1 MKKIIKKIISSI
13 LLFVPIFVGAQTEG
27 ISYQAVLLNPSTT
40 ELPGHDTQ
48 NDLLR
53 NHRVNFEFTILS
65 SVNNTIYQETQ
76 TTFSDTNGL
85 VNLIIG
91 QGIPVVGS
99 FQEIEWN
106 GELRILTVKLDVNGG
121 NKFAPLSSQELLYLP
136 FAIHRNISATGNVDI
151 EGSLQVDGE
160 ANLTDDINID
170 GNTNI
175 SGLLTVDGGT
185 VLNINASSEKN
196 TNALALTVSGNTR
209 LGEQLTVDG
218 ATIINNS
225 LDVTNNS
232 PVYMSGS
239 LTTDGE
245 TRINNK
251 LTVVGNTKLE
261 NTLTVEENT
270 ILENTL
276 TVSESST
283 FMSDLDVRG
292 GAVFA
297 QQLDI
302 SGDTGISSD
311 LEVIGNTILRN
322 SLTVENNS
330 NTRLTG
336 PLDVYGITDL
346 NSSLNV
352 DGVTNMY
359 SNLSVGNN
367 SQVNFTGTLNV
378 DGVTDLNNNLI
389 VDGTSTMNSS
399 LDVTNTSP
407 VNFTGTLNVDGV
419 TDLNNNL
426 IVDGTSMMNSS
437 LDVTNTSPVNFTG
450 TLNVDG
456 VTDLN
461 NNLVVDGATT
471 LNSTLNAT
479 GNTGLGGTLTVNG
492 ATQLNNTLNATGNTT
507 LGSAL
512 TVSGATQ
519 INNTL
524 SATGNT
530 DLGNTLTVAGSAQLN
545 STLNVSNNT
554 TLSGTLTVANTA
566 DFSNRVT
573 ISAGF
578 GGDSNNYNNY
588 PLRVQGSANGIA
600 VKVTAGTPNN
610 SNNFMTFFDSGGNA
624 VGAIEGETWPEKILT
639 EEYLYDTAV
648 MAAELALKTAN
659 VAASFAP
666 VCTVGLGAGC
676 GPDPGGIAMAAA
688 ELVLA
693 GAALATYN
701 TFANKDMGLTYSSGG
716 ADYAEY
722 LKRKDINER
731 MKPGDIVGVTNGE
744 ISKFI
749 DEKTQKILVV
759 STSPAVLGNLKP
771 NSEIS
776 QYEKV
781 AFLGQVPVRV
791 NGVVT
796 AGDYILPSGKNDGTG
811 IAVSKNNIKVD
822 QYSDII
828 GVAWSSTLS
837 INMSKVNMAIGL
849 NSNDLAQ
856 VVIEQENKIS
866 LLKKRIDKIEELLG
880 IVDLSSQN
888 TQKKNKVDLLTKE
901 KDSEKIYTRMKI
913 DNIIDFEKYIPAYIS
928 REVFDSAVDLINN
941 GQAYPKTS
949 KERQDLIFDKLKN
962 DQSFNDEIFSMINKL
977 YNEEYLKIKK
987 QF

>member
-1 MKKIIKKIISSI
+1 MKKTLKKIIGSI
-13 LLFVPIFVGAQTEG
+13 LLFVPIFVSAQTEG

-53 NHRVNFEFTILS
+53 NQRVNFEFTILS
-65 SVNNTIYQETQ
+65 SVNNIIYQETQ
-76 TTFSDTNGL
+76 ITFSDTNGL

-121 NKFAPLSSQELLYLP
+121 NNFAPLSSQELLYLP
-136 FAIHRNISATGNVDI
+136 FAVHRNISATGNVDI
-151 EGSLQVDGE
+151 EGSLQVEGE

-185 VLNINASSEKN
+185 VLNINVASEKN
-196 TNALALTVSGNTR
+196 TNSLALTVTGNTQ

-218 ATIINNS
+218 ATTINNS
-225 LDVTNNS
+225 LDITNYS
-232 PVYMSGS
+232 PVYVSGN

-245 TRINNK
+245 TRLNNK
-251 LTVVGNTKLE
+251 LTVVGNA
-261 NTLTVEENT
+261 

-283 FMSDLDVRG
+283 FNSLVQVNANTDLNGELFVRRYSRFMSDVKVRG
-292 GAVFA
+292 NAFFSRNINIQGDT
-297 QQLDI
+297 DI
-302 SGDTGISSD
+302 SDD
-311 LEVIGNTILRN
+311 LNVIGNTVLGS
-322 SLTVENNS
+322 SLTVS
-330 NTRLTG
+330 NTSPTHLTG
-336 PLDVYGITDL
+336 ILNVDGITDL
-346 NSSLNV
+346 NNNLIVDGTSTMNSSL
-352 DGVTNMY
+352 DVTNT
-359 SNLSVGNN
+359 SP
-367 SQVNFTGTLNV
+367 VNFTGTLNV

-426 IVDGTSMMNSS
+426 
-437 LDVTNTSPVNFTG
+437 
-450 TLNVDG
+450 
-456 VTDLN
+456 
-461 NNLVVDGATT
+461 VVDGATT
-471 LNSTLNAT
+471 LNSTLNAS
-479 GNTGLGGTLTVNG
+479 GNTSLGNTLTV
-492 ATQLNNTLNATGNTT
+492 A
-507 LGSAL
+507 
-512 TVSGATQ
+512 GATQ

-524 SATGNT
+524 SAIGNT
-530 DLGNTLTVAGSAQLN
+530 DLGNTLTVAGSTQLN

-648 MAAELALKTAN
+648 MAAELVLKTAN
-659 VAASFAP
+659 VAASFVP

-676 GPDPGGIAMAAA
+676 GPDSGGIAIAAA

-722 LKRKDINER
+722 LKRKDINEK

-759 STSPAVLGNLKP
+759 SSSPAVLGNLKP

-837 INMSKVNMAIGL
+837 INISKVNMAIGL

-856 VVIEQENKIS
+856 VVMEQENKIS

-880 IVDLSSQN
+880 IVGLSNQN
-888 TQKKNKVDLLTKE
+888 AQIKSKVDLLTQE
-901 KDSEKIYTRMKI
+901 KKSEKTYTRMKI

-928 REVFDSAVDLINN
+928 REIFDSAVDLINN

-962 DQSFNDEIFSMINKL
+962 DQSFNDEIFSMINKY

>member
-1 MKKIIKKIISSI
+1 M
-13 LLFVPIFVGAQTEG
+13 
-27 ISYQAVLLNPSTT
+27 
-40 ELPGHDTQ
+40 
-48 NDLLR
+48 
-53 NHRVNFEFTILS
+53 
-65 SVNNTIYQETQ
+65 
-76 TTFSDTNGL
+76 
-85 VNLIIG
+85 
-91 QGIPVVGS
+91 
-99 FQEIEWN
+99 
-106 GELRILTVKLDVNGG
+106 
-121 NKFAPLSSQELLYLP
+121 
-136 FAIHRNISATGNVDI
+136 
-151 EGSLQVDGE
+151 
-160 ANLTDDINID
+160 
-170 GNTNI
+170 
-175 SGLLTVDGGT
+175 
-185 VLNINASSEKN
+185 
-196 TNALALTVSGNTR
+196 
-209 LGEQLTVDG
+209 
-218 ATIINNS
+218 
-225 LDVTNNS
+225 
-232 PVYMSGS
+232 
-239 LTTDGE
+239 
-245 TRINNK
+245 
-251 LTVVGNTKLE
+251 
-261 NTLTVEENT
+261 
-270 ILENTL
+270 
-276 TVSESST
+276 
-283 FMSDLDVRG
+283 
-292 GAVFA
+292 
-297 QQLDI
+297 
-302 SGDTGISSD
+302 
-311 LEVIGNTILRN
+311 
-322 SLTVENNS
+322 
-330 NTRLTG
+330 
-336 PLDVYGITDL
+336 
-346 NSSLNV
+346 
-352 DGVTNMY
+352 
-359 SNLSVGNN
+359 
-367 SQVNFTGTLNV
+367 NV
-378 DGVTDLNNNLI
+378 DGVTDLNNNLE
-389 VDGTSTMNSS
+389 
-399 LDVTNTSP
+399 
-407 VNFTGTLNVDGV
+407 
-419 TDLNNNL
+419 
-426 IVDGTSMMNSS
+426 
-437 LDVTNTSPVNFTG
+437 
-450 TLNVDG
+450 
-456 VTDLN
+456 
-461 NNLVVDGATT
+461 VDGATT
-471 LNSTLNAT
+471 LNSTLNAS
-479 GNTGLGGTLTVNG
+479 
-492 ATQLNNTLNATGNTT
+492 GNTT

-928 REVFDSAVDLINN
+928 REVFDSL
-941 GQAYPKTS
+941 
-949 KERQDLIFDKLKN
+949 
-962 DQSFNDEIFSMINKL
+962 
-977 YNEEYLKIKK
+977 
-987 QF
+987 

>member
-1 MKKIIKKIISSI
+1 MKKTLKKIIGSI
-13 LLFVPIFVGAQTEG
+13 LLFVPIFVSAQTEG
-27 ISYQAVLLNPSTT
+27 ISYQAVLLNPSTK

-65 SVNNTIYQETQ
+65 SVNNIIYQETQ
-76 TTFSDTNGL
+76 ITFSDTNGL

-121 NKFAPLSSQELLYLP
+121 NNFAPLSSQELLYLP
-136 FAIHRNISATGNVDI
+136 FAVHRNISATGNVDI
-151 EGSLQVDGE
+151 EGSLQVEGE

-185 VLNINASSEKN
+185 VLNINVASEKN
-196 TNALALTVSGNTR
+196 TNSLALTVTGNTQ

-218 ATIINNS
+218 ATTINNS
-225 LDVTNNS
+225 LDITNYS
-232 PVYMSGS
+232 PVYVSGN

-245 TRINNK
+245 TRLNNK
-251 LTVVGNTKLE
+251 LTVVGNA
-261 NTLTVEENT
+261 

-283 FMSDLDVRG
+283 FNSLVQVNANTDLNGELFVRRYSRFMSDVKVRG
-292 GAVFA
+292 NAFFSRNINIQGDT
-297 QQLDI
+297 DI
-302 SGDTGISSD
+302 SDD
-311 LEVIGNTILRN
+311 LNVIGNTVLGS
-322 SLTVENNS
+322 SLTVS
-330 NTRLTG
+330 NTSPTHLTG
-336 PLDVYGITDL
+336 ILNVDGITDL
-346 NSSLNV
+346 NNNLIVDGTSTMNSSL
-352 DGVTNMY
+352 DVTNT
-359 SNLSVGNN
+359 SP
-367 SQVNFTGTLNV
+367 VNFTGTLNV

-426 IVDGTSMMNSS
+426 
-437 LDVTNTSPVNFTG
+437 
-450 TLNVDG
+450 
-456 VTDLN
+456 
-461 NNLVVDGATT
+461 VVDGATT
-471 LNSTLNAT
+471 LNSTLNAS
-479 GNTGLGGTLTVNG
+479 GNTSLGNTLTV
-492 ATQLNNTLNATGNTT
+492 A
-507 LGSAL
+507 
-512 TVSGATQ
+512 GATQ

-524 SATGNT
+524 SAIGNT
-530 DLGNTLTVAGSAQLN
+530 DLGNMLTVAGSTQLN

-573 ISAGF
+573 ISADF

-648 MAAELALKTAN
+648 MAAELVLKTAN
-659 VAASFAP
+659 VAASFVP

-676 GPDPGGIAMAAA
+676 GPDSGGIAIAAA

-722 LKRKDINER
+722 LKRKDINEK

-759 STSPAVLGNLKP
+759 SSSPAVLGNLKP

-837 INMSKVNMAIGL
+837 INISKVNMAIGL

-856 VVIEQENKIS
+856 VVMEQENKIS

-880 IVDLSSQN
+880 IVGLSNQN
-888 TQKKNKVDLLTKE
+888 AQIKSKVDLLTQE
-901 KDSEKIYTRMKI
+901 KKSEKTYTRMKI

-928 REVFDSAVDLINN
+928 REIFDSAVDLINN

-962 DQSFNDEIFSMINKL
+962 DQSFNDEIFSMINKY

>member
-1 MKKIIKKIISSI
+1 MKKILKKIIGSI
-13 LLFVPIFVGAQTEG
+13 LLFVPIYVSAQTEG
-27 ISYQAVLLNPSTT
+27 ISYQAVLLNPNTT

-65 SVNNTIYQETQ
+65 SVNNIIYQESQ
-76 TTFSDTNGL
+76 ITFSDTNGL

-121 NKFAPLSSQELLYLP
+121 NNFAPLSSQELLYLP
-136 FAIHRNISATGNVDI
+136 FAVHRNISATGNVDI
-151 EGSLQVDGE
+151 EGSLQVEGE

-196 TNALALTVSGNTR
+196 TNSLALTVTGNTQ
-209 LGEQLTVDG
+209 LGEKLTVDG
-218 ATIINNS
+218 TTTINNS
-225 LDVTNNS
+225 LDITNSS
-232 PVYMSGS
+232 PVYVSGS

-245 TRINNK
+245 TLLNNK
-251 LTVVGNTKLE
+251 LTVVGKTQLDNSLIVKG
-261 NTLTVEENT
+261 NTL
-270 ILENTL
+270 IENTL

-283 FMSDLDVRG
+283 FMSNLDVNG
-292 GAVFA
+292 DAVF
-297 QQLDI
+297 
-302 SGDTGISSD
+302 SGQINIDGGTEMNSD

-322 SLTVENNS
+322 SLTVENFS
-330 NTRLTG
+330 RTRLTG
-336 PLDVYGITDL
+336 PLI
-346 NSSLNV
+346 V
-352 DGVTNMY
+352 DGFSFLDNALYVRNT
-359 SNLSVGNN
+359 SPVDFS
-367 SQVNFTGTLNV
+367 GTLNV
-378 DGVTDLNNNLI
+378 DGVTDLNSNLI

-426 IVDGTSMMNSS
+426 IVDGMSTMNSS

-456 VTDLN
+456 VVDLN
-461 NNLVVDGATT
+461 NNLVVDGATA
-471 LNSTLNAT
+471 LNSTLNA
-479 GNTGLGGTLTVNG
+479 L
-492 ATQLNNTLNATGNTT
+492 GNTT

-512 TVSGATQ
+512 TVGGATQ

>member
-1 MKKIIKKIISSI
+1 MKKILKKIIGSI
-13 LLFVPIFVGAQTEG
+13 LLFVPIYVSAQTEG
-27 ISYQAVLLNPSTT
+27 ISYQAVLLNPNTT

-65 SVNNTIYQETQ
+65 SVNNIIYQESQ
-76 TTFSDTNGL
+76 ITFSDTNGL

-121 NKFAPLSSQELLYLP
+121 NNFAPLSSQELLYLP
-136 FAIHRNISATGNVDI
+136 FAVHRNISATGNVDI
-151 EGSLQVDGE
+151 EGSLQVEGE

-196 TNALALTVSGNTR
+196 TNSLALTVTGNTQ
-209 LGEQLTVDG
+209 LGEKLTVDG
-218 ATIINNS
+218 TTTINNS
-225 LDVTNNS
+225 LDITNSS
-232 PVYMSGS
+232 PVYVSGS

-245 TRINNK
+245 TLLNNK
-251 LTVVGNTKLE
+251 LTVVGKTQLDNSLIVKG
-261 NTLTVEENT
+261 NTL
-270 ILENTL
+270 IENTL

-283 FMSDLDVRG
+283 FMSNLDVNG
-292 GAVFA
+292 DAVF
-297 QQLDI
+297 
-302 SGDTGISSD
+302 SGQINIDGGTEMNSD

-322 SLTVENNS
+322 SLTVENFS
-330 NTRLTG
+330 RTRLTG
-336 PLDVYGITDL
+336 PLI
-346 NSSLNV
+346 V
-352 DGVTNMY
+352 DGFSFLDNALYVRNT
-359 SNLSVGNN
+359 SPVDFS
-367 SQVNFTGTLNV
+367 GTLNV
-378 DGVTDLNNNLI
+378 DGVTDLNSNLI

-407 VNFTGTLNVDGV
+407 VNFTGTLNVDGI

-426 IVDGTSMMNSS
+426 IVDGMSTMNSS

-456 VTDLN
+456 VVDLN
-461 NNLVVDGATT
+461 NNLVVDGATA
-471 LNSTLNAT
+471 LNSTLNA
-479 GNTGLGGTLTVNG
+479 L
-492 ATQLNNTLNATGNTT
+492 GNTT

-512 TVSGATQ
+512 TVGGATQ

-856 VVIEQENKIS
+856 VVVEQENKIS

-880 IVDLSSQN
+880 IVALSDQN
-888 TQKKNKVDLLTKE
+888 TQINSKVDLLIQE
-901 KDSEKIYTRMKI
+901 KKSEKTYTRMKI

-928 REVFDSAVDLINN
+928 REIFDSAVDLINN
-941 GQAYPKTS
+941 GQAYPKTT

-962 DQSFNDEIFSMINKL
+962 DQSFNDEIFSMINKF

>member
-1 MKKIIKKIISSI
+1 MKKVNQNFHTLFFFFFSIIA
-13 LLFVPIFVGAQTEG
+13 LAQTDG
-27 ISYQAVLLNPSTT
+27 ISYQAVIYSPGAT
-40 ELPGHDTQ
+40 ELPGYDSQ
-48 NDLLR
+48 NDILA
-53 NHRVNFEFTILS
+53 NHRVSFEFTITGL
-65 SVNNTIYQETQ
+65 NNNKIYQETQ
-76 TTFSDTNGL
+76 TTTSDSNGL
-85 VNLIIG
+85 VNLVIG
-91 QGIPVVGS
+91 KGTPTIGL
-99 FQEIEWN
+99 FNEIEWN
-106 GELRILTVKLDVNGG
+106 GSLRILTVKLDVNGG
-121 NKFAPLSSQELLYLP
+121 NIYAPLSSQELLYLP
-136 FAIHRNISATGNVDI
+136 LANHRNISASGNVAI
-151 EGSLQVDGE
+151 EGSLQLEGE
-160 ANLTDDINID
+160 ANLTDNINID
-170 GNTNI
+170 GDTSV

-185 VLNINASSEKN
+185 VLNINTADNKN
-196 TNALALTVSGNTR
+196 PNPLALTVSGNTL
-209 LGEQLTVDG
+209 LGEELTVDG

-225 LDVTNNS
+225 LEITNNS
-232 PVYMSGS
+232 PVYMTGS

-245 TRINNK
+245 TTINNE
-251 LTVVGNTKLE
+251 LTVVE
-261 NTLTVEENT
+261 NTILESSLTVEGKTIIENSLRVEENT
-270 ILENTL
+270 VLENTL

-283 FMSDLDVRG
+283 FMSDLNVRG
-292 GAVFA
+292 ETAFSGRTVIDGSTEIGRD
-297 QQLDI
+297 LDVY
-302 SGDTGISSD
+302 GMSD
-311 LEVIGNTILRN
+311 LWN
-322 SLTVENNS
+322 SLTVNNFS
-330 NTRLTG
+330 PTRLTG
-336 PLDVYGITDL
+336 TLDVDLDTNL
-346 NSSLNV
+346 NS
-352 DGVTNMY
+352 D
-359 SNLSVGNN
+359 
-367 SQVNFTGTLNV
+367 
-378 DGVTDLNNNLI
+378 LI
-389 VDGTSTMNSS
+389 VDGATTMHSA
-399 LDVTNTSP
+399 LDITNASP

-426 IVDGTSMMNSS
+426 IVDGSTTLNSS

-456 VTDLN
+456 ITDLN
-461 NNLVVDGATT
+461 NNLIVDGSTT
-471 LNSTLNAT
+471 LNSTLNT
-479 GNTGLGGTLTVNG
+479 SGNTAVGGILTVSG
-492 ATQLNNTLNATGNTT
+492 ATQINNTLNATGNTT

-512 TVSGATQ
+512 TVGGATQ

-530 DLGNTLTVAGSAQLN
+530 DLGNTLTVAGSTQLN

-554 TLSGTLTVANTA
+554 ALSGTLTVANTA

-573 ISAGF
+573 IDAGF

-588 PLRVQGSANGIA
+588 PLRVQGSANGIS

-610 SNNFMTFFDSGGNA
+610 SNNFITFFASGGNA
-624 VGAIEGETWPEKILT
+624 VGAIEGETWPEKVLT

-648 MAAELALKTAN
+648 MAAELALATAN

-666 VCTVGLGAGC
+666 VCVVGLGAGC
-676 GPDPGGIAMAAA
+676 GPDAGGIAIAAA

-722 LKRKDINER
+722 LKRKDVNEI

-771 NSEIS
+771 NSEIN

-811 IAVSKNNIKVD
+811 IAVSKNNINVD
-822 QYSDII
+822 QYNDII

-837 INMSKVNMAIGL
+837 TNISKVNMAIGL

-880 IVDLSSQN
+880 IVDLSSKN
-888 TQKKNKVDLLTKE
+888 IQKKNKVDLLTKE
-901 KDSEKIYTRMKI
+901 IDSEKIYTRMKI

-928 REVFDSAVDLINN
+928 REIFDSAVDLINN

-962 DQSFNDEIFSMINKL
+962 DQSFNDEIFSMINKF

>member
-1 MKKIIKKIISSI
+1 MKKTLKKIIGSI
-13 LLFVPIFVGAQTEG
+13 LLFVPIFVSAQTEG

-65 SVNNTIYQETQ
+65 SVNNIIYQETQ
-76 TTFSDTNGL
+76 ITFSDTNGL

-121 NKFAPLSSQELLYLP
+121 NNFAPLSSQELLYLP
-136 FAIHRNISATGNVDI
+136 FAVHRNISATGNVDI
-151 EGSLQVDGE
+151 EGSLQVEGE

-185 VLNINASSEKN
+185 VLNINVASEKN
-196 TNALALTVSGNTR
+196 TNSLALTVTGNTQ

-218 ATIINNS
+218 ATTINNS
-225 LDVTNNS
+225 LDITNYS
-232 PVYMSGS
+232 PVYVSGN

-245 TRINNK
+245 TRLNNK
-251 LTVVGNTKLE
+251 LTVVGNA
-261 NTLTVEENT
+261 

-283 FMSDLDVRG
+283 FNSLVQVNANTDLNGELFVRRYSRFMSDVKVRG
-292 GAVFA
+292 NAFFSRNINIQGDT
-297 QQLDI
+297 DI
-302 SGDTGISSD
+302 SDD
-311 LEVIGNTILRN
+311 LNVIGNTVLGS
-322 SLTVENNS
+322 SLTVS
-330 NTRLTG
+330 NTSPTHLTG
-336 PLDVYGITDL
+336 I
-346 NSSLNV
+346 LNV
-352 DGVTNMY
+352 DGI
-359 SNLSVGNN
+359 
-367 SQVNFTGTLNV
+367 
-378 DGVTDLNNNLI
+378 TDLNNNLI

-426 IVDGTSMMNSS
+426 
-437 LDVTNTSPVNFTG
+437 
-450 TLNVDG
+450 
-456 VTDLN
+456 
-461 NNLVVDGATT
+461 VVDGATT
-471 LNSTLNAT
+471 LNSTLNAS
-479 GNTGLGGTLTVNG
+479 GNTSLGNTLTV
-492 ATQLNNTLNATGNTT
+492 A
-507 LGSAL
+507 
-512 TVSGATQ
+512 GATQ

-524 SATGNT
+524 SAIGNT
-530 DLGNTLTVAGSAQLN
+530 DLGNTLTVAGSTQLN

-648 MAAELALKTAN
+648 MAAELVLKTAN
-659 VAASFAP
+659 VAASFVP

-676 GPDPGGIAMAAA
+676 GPDSGGIAIAAA

-722 LKRKDINER
+722 LKRKDINEK

-759 STSPAVLGNLKP
+759 SSSPAVLGNLKP

-837 INMSKVNMAIGL
+837 INISKVNMAIGL

-856 VVIEQENKIS
+856 VVMEQENKIS

-880 IVDLSSQN
+880 IVGLSNQN
-888 TQKKNKVDLLTKE
+888 AQIKSKVDLLTQE
-901 KDSEKIYTRMKI
+901 KKSEKTYTRMKI

-928 REVFDSAVDLINN
+928 REIFDSAVDLINN

-962 DQSFNDEIFSMINKL
+962 DQSFNDEIFSMINKY

>member
-121 NKFAPLSSQELLYLP
+121 NNFAPLSSQELLYLP

-196 TNALALTVSGNTR
+196 TNSLALTVTGNTQ

-218 ATIINNS
+218 ATTINNS
-225 LDVTNNS
+225 LDITNYS
-232 PVYMSGS
+232 PVYISGS

-245 TRINNK
+245 TRLNNK

-283 FMSDLDVRG
+283 FNSLVQINANADLNNKLFVRGDSRFMSNMDVRG
-292 GAVFA
+292 NAVFDKNISITGDT
-297 QQLDI
+297 DI
-302 SGDTGISSD
+302 SDD
-311 LEVIGNTILRN
+311 LNVIGNTVLRS
-322 SLTVENNS
+322 SLTVENLS
-330 NTRLTG
+330 PTHLTG
-336 PLDVYGITDL
+336 I
-346 NSSLNV
+346 LNV
-352 DGVTNMY
+352 DGMTDLNNTLTVDGATTI
-359 SNLSVGNN
+359 NN
-367 SQVNFTGTLNV
+367 SLNITNSSPVNFTGTLNV

-426 IVDGTSMMNSS
+426 IVDGTSTMNSS

-471 LNSTLNAT
+471 LNSTLNAS
-479 GNTGLGGTLTVNG
+479 
-492 ATQLNNTLNATGNTT
+492 GNTT

-512 TVSGATQ
+512 TVGGATQ

-856 VVIEQENKIS
+856 VVVEQENKIS

-880 IVDLSSQN
+880 IVALSDQN
-888 TQKKNKVDLLTKE
+888 TQIKSKVDLLIQE
-901 KDSEKIYTRMKI
+901 KKSEKTYTRMKI

-928 REVFDSAVDLINN
+928 REIFDSAVDLINN
-941 GQAYPKTS
+941 GQAYPKTT

-962 DQSFNDEIFSMINKL
+962 DQSFNDEIFSMINKF

>member
-1 MKKIIKKIISSI
+1 MKKTLKKIIGSI
-13 LLFVPIFVGAQTEG
+13 LLFVPIFVSAQTEG
-27 ISYQAVLLNPSTT
+27 ISYQAVLLNPSTK

-65 SVNNTIYQETQ
+65 SVNNIIYQETQ
-76 TTFSDTNGL
+76 ITFSDTNGL

-121 NKFAPLSSQELLYLP
+121 NNFAPLSSQELLYLP
-136 FAIHRNISATGNVDI
+136 FAVHRNISATGNVDI
-151 EGSLQVDGE
+151 EGSLQVEGE

-185 VLNINASSEKN
+185 VLNINVASEKN
-196 TNALALTVSGNTR
+196 TNSLALTVTGNTQ

-218 ATIINNS
+218 ATTINNS
-225 LDVTNNS
+225 LDITNYS
-232 PVYMSGS
+232 PVYVSGN

-245 TRINNK
+245 TRLNNK
-251 LTVVGNTKLE
+251 LTVVGNA
-261 NTLTVEENT
+261 

-283 FMSDLDVRG
+283 FNSLVQVNANTDLNGELFVRRYSRFMSDVKVRG
-292 GAVFA
+292 NAFFSRNINIQGDT
-297 QQLDI
+297 DI
-302 SGDTGISSD
+302 SDD
-311 LEVIGNTILRN
+311 LNVIGNTVLGS
-322 SLTVENNS
+322 SLTVS
-330 NTRLTG
+330 NTSPTHLTG
-336 PLDVYGITDL
+336 ILNVDGITDL
-346 NSSLNV
+346 NNNLIVDGTSTMNSSL
-352 DGVTNMY
+352 DVTNT
-359 SNLSVGNN
+359 SP
-367 SQVNFTGTLNV
+367 VNFTGTLNV

-426 IVDGTSMMNSS
+426 
-437 LDVTNTSPVNFTG
+437 
-450 TLNVDG
+450 
-456 VTDLN
+456 
-461 NNLVVDGATT
+461 VVDGATT
-471 LNSTLNAT
+471 LNSILNAS
-479 GNTGLGGTLTVNG
+479 GNTSLGNTLTV
-492 ATQLNNTLNATGNTT
+492 A
-507 LGSAL
+507 
-512 TVSGATQ
+512 GATQ

-524 SATGNT
+524 SAIGNT
-530 DLGNTLTVAGSAQLN
+530 DLGNMLTVAGSTQLN

-573 ISAGF
+573 ISADF

-648 MAAELALKTAN
+648 MAAELVLKTAN
-659 VAASFAP
+659 VAASFVP

-676 GPDPGGIAMAAA
+676 GPDSGGIAIAAA

-722 LKRKDINER
+722 LKRKDINEK

-759 STSPAVLGNLKP
+759 SSSPAVLGNLKP

-837 INMSKVNMAIGL
+837 INISKVNMAIGL

-856 VVIEQENKIS
+856 VVMEQENKIS

-880 IVDLSSQN
+880 IVGLSNQN
-888 TQKKNKVDLLTKE
+888 AQIKSKVDLLTQE
-901 KDSEKIYTRMKI
+901 KKSEKTYTRMKI

-928 REVFDSAVDLINN
+928 REIFDSAVDLINN

-962 DQSFNDEIFSMINKL
+962 DQSFNDEIFSMINKY

>member
-1 MKKIIKKIISSI
+1 MKKILKKIIGSI
-13 LLFVPIFVGAQTEG
+13 LLFVPIYVSAQTEG
-27 ISYQAVLLNPSTT
+27 ISYQAVLLNPNTT

-65 SVNNTIYQETQ
+65 SVNNIIYQESQ
-76 TTFSDTNGL
+76 ITFSDTNGL

-121 NKFAPLSSQELLYLP
+121 NNFAPLSSQELLYLP
-136 FAIHRNISATGNVDI
+136 FAVHRNISATGNVDI
-151 EGSLQVDGE
+151 EGSLQVEGE

-185 VLNINASSEKN
+185 VLNINAASEKN
-196 TNALALTVSGNTR
+196 TNSLALTVTGNTQ

-218 ATIINNS
+218 ATTINNS
-225 LDVTNNS
+225 LDITNYS
-232 PVYMSGS
+232 PVYLSGS
-239 LTTDGE
+239 LTTDGD
-245 TRINNK
+245 TRLNNK

-283 FMSDLDVRG
+283 FNSLVEVNANSDLNGELFVRG
-292 GAVFA
+292 YSRFMNDVNVRGNAFFSRNINI
-297 QQLDI
+297 QGDTDI
-302 SGDTGISSD
+302 SDD
-311 LEVIGNTILRN
+311 LNVIGNTVLGS
-322 SLTVENNS
+322 SLTVS
-330 NTRLTG
+330 NTSPTHLTG
-336 PLDVYGITDL
+336 I
-346 NSSLNV
+346 LNV
-352 DGVTNMY
+352 DGMTDLNNTLTVDGATTI
-359 SNLSVGNN
+359 NN
-367 SQVNFTGTLNV
+367 SLNITNSSPVNFTGTLNV

-426 IVDGTSMMNSS
+426 K
-437 LDVTNTSPVNFTG
+437 
-450 TLNVDG
+450 
-456 VTDLN
+456 
-461 NNLVVDGATT
+461 VDGATT
-471 LNSTLNAT
+471 LNSTLNAS
-479 GNTGLGGTLTVNG
+479 
-492 ATQLNNTLNATGNTT
+492 GNTT

-648 MAAELALKTAN
+648 MAAELVLKTAN
-659 VAASFAP
+659 VAASFVP

-676 GPDPGGIAMAAA
+676 GPDSGGIAIAAA

-856 VVIEQENKIS
+856 VVVEQENKIS

-880 IVDLSSQN
+880 IVALSDQN
-888 TQKKNKVDLLTKE
+888 TQIKSKVDLLFQE
-901 KDSEKIYTRMKI
+901 KKSEKTYTRMKI

-928 REVFDSAVDLINN
+928 REIFDSAVDLINN

-962 DQSFNDEIFSMINKL
+962 DQSFNDEIFSMINKF

>member
-1 MKKIIKKIISSI
+1 MS
-13 LLFVPIFVGAQTEG
+13 
-27 ISYQAVLLNPSTT
+27 N
-40 ELPGHDTQ
+40 
-48 NDLLR
+48 
-53 NHRVNFEFTILS
+53 
-65 SVNNTIYQETQ
+65 
-76 TTFSDTNGL
+76 
-85 VNLIIG
+85 
-91 QGIPVVGS
+91 
-99 FQEIEWN
+99 
-106 GELRILTVKLDVNGG
+106 LDVNGDAVFSG
-121 NKFAPLSSQELLYLP
+121 Q
-136 FAIHRNISATGNVDI
+136 
-151 EGSLQVDGE
+151 
-160 ANLTDDINID
+160 INID
-170 GNTNI
+170 G
-175 SGLLTVDGGT
+175 GT
-185 VLNINASSEKN
+185 EMN
-196 TNALALTVSGNTR
+196 
-209 LGEQLTVDG
+209 
-218 ATIINNS
+218 
-225 LDVTNNS
+225 
-232 PVYMSGS
+232 
-239 LTTDGE
+239 
-245 TRINNK
+245 
-251 LTVVGNTKLE
+251 
-261 NTLTVEENT
+261 
-270 ILENTL
+270 
-276 TVSESST
+276 
-283 FMSDLDVRG
+283 
-292 GAVFA
+292 
-297 QQLDI
+297 
-302 SGDTGISSD
+302 SD

-322 SLTVENNS
+322 SLTVENFS
-330 NTRLTG
+330 RTRLTG
-336 PLDVYGITDL
+336 PLI
-346 NSSLNV
+346 V
-352 DGVTNMY
+352 DGFSFLDNALYVRNT
-359 SNLSVGNN
+359 SPVDFS
-367 SQVNFTGTLNV
+367 GTLNV
-378 DGVTDLNNNLI
+378 DGVTDLNSNLI

-407 VNFTGTLNVDGV
+407 VNFTGTLNVDGI

-426 IVDGTSMMNSS
+426 IVDGMSTMNSS

-456 VTDLN
+456 VVDLN
-461 NNLVVDGATT
+461 NNLVVDGATA
-471 LNSTLNAT
+471 LNSTLNA
-479 GNTGLGGTLTVNG
+479 L
-492 ATQLNNTLNATGNTT
+492 GNTT

-512 TVSGATQ
+512 TVGGATQ

-722 LKRKDINER
+722 LKRKDINEK

-837 INMSKVNMAIGL
+837 INISKVNMAIGL

-856 VVIEQENKIS
+856 VVVEQENKIS

-880 IVDLSSQN
+880 IVALSDQN
-888 TQKKNKVDLLTKE
+888 TQIKSKVDLLIQETK
-901 KDSEKIYTRMKI
+901 SEKTHTRMKI

-928 REVFDSAVDLINN
+928 REIFDSAVDLINN
-941 GQAYPKTS
+941 GQAYPKTT

-962 DQSFNDEIFSMINKL
+962 DQSFNDEIFSMINKF

>member
-1 MKKIIKKIISSI
+1 MKKTLKKIIGSI
-13 LLFVPIFVGAQTEG
+13 LLFVPIFVSAQTEG

-65 SVNNTIYQETQ
+65 SVNNIIYQETQ
-76 TTFSDTNGL
+76 ITFSDTNGL

-121 NKFAPLSSQELLYLP
+121 NNFAPLSSQELLYLP
-136 FAIHRNISATGNVDI
+136 FAVHRNISATGNVDI
-151 EGSLQVDGE
+151 EGSLQVEGE

-185 VLNINASSEKN
+185 VLNINTANNKN
-196 TNALALTVSGNTR
+196 PNPRALTVSGNTL
-209 LGEQLTVDG
+209 LGEELTVDG
-218 ATIINNS
+218 ATIMNNS
-225 LDVTNNS
+225 LEITNNS
-232 PVYMSGS
+232 PVYMTGS

-245 TRINNK
+245 TTINNE
-251 LTVVGNTKLE
+251 LTVVE
-261 NTLTVEENT
+261 NTILESSLTVEGYTIIENSLRVEENT
-270 ILENTL
+270 VLENTL

-283 FMSDLDVRG
+283 FMSDLNVRG
-292 GAVFA
+292 ETAFSGRTSIDGPT
-297 QQLDI
+297 DI
-302 SGDTGISSD
+302 TSD
-311 LEVIGNTILRN
+311 LDVYGSTLLRN
-322 SLTVENNS
+322 SLTVNNFS
-330 NTRLTG
+330 PTRLTG
-336 PLDVYGITDL
+336 KLDVDLDTNL
-346 NSSLNV
+346 NS
-352 DGVTNMY
+352 D
-359 SNLSVGNN
+359 
-367 SQVNFTGTLNV
+367 
-378 DGVTDLNNNLI
+378 LI
-389 VDGTSTMNSS
+389 VDGSTTMHSA
-399 LDVTNTSP
+399 LDITNASP

-426 IVDGTSMMNSS
+426 IVDGSTTLNSS
-437 LDVTNTSPVNFTG
+437 LDVTNTSPVNLTG

-461 NNLVVDGATT
+461 NNLIVDGSTT
-471 LNSTLNAT
+471 LNSTLST
-479 GNTGLGGTLTVNG
+479 SGNTAVGGTLTVSG
-492 ATQLNNTLNATGNTT
+492 ATQINNTLNATGNTN

-512 TVSGATQ
+512 TVTGATQ

-530 DLGNTLTVAGSAQLN
+530 DLGNTLTVAGSTQLN

-648 MAAELALKTAN
+648 MAAELVLKTAN
-659 VAASFAP
+659 VAASFVP

-676 GPDPGGIAMAAA
+676 GPDSGGIAIAAA

-722 LKRKDINER
+722 LKRKDINEK

-759 STSPAVLGNLKP
+759 SSSPAVLGNLKP

-837 INMSKVNMAIGL
+837 INISKVNMAIGL

-856 VVIEQENKIS
+856 VVMEQENKIS

-880 IVDLSSQN
+880 IVGLSNQN
-888 TQKKNKVDLLTKE
+888 TQIKSKVDLLTQE
-901 KDSEKIYTRMKI
+901 KKSEKTYTRMKI

-928 REVFDSAVDLINN
+928 REIFDSAVDLIIN
-941 GQAYPKTS
+941 GQAYPNTS

-962 DQSFNDEIFSMINKL
+962 DQSFNDEIFSMINKY